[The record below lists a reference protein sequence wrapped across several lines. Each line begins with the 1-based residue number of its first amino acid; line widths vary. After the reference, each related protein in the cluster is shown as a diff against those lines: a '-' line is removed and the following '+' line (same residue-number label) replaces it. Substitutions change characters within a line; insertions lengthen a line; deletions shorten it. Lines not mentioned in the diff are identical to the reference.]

1 MSPPNRPK
9 MSWNRPITSY
19 AKVQTWVGRLI
30 RNRAFQ
36 LRKDRIRNLR
46 YLDIGCGRNAH
57 KNFINID
64 YLWHPEVDLCWDI
77 KRGIPLSTGSMDGI
91 FTEHCLEHF
100 DLPVAFGILKE
111 CYRILAPGGVLRIA
125 VPDAELYLNLYYQ
138 RNRGDT
144 SVRFPFEGD
153 ESFEAMFSPLL
164 SVNRVYYQDRDS
176 PFGHRCMFDF
186 QLLELLLL
194 RLGFK
199 SVYKTNFREGSDPT
213 LLIDS
218 ELRRCES
225 LYLEAKRA

>member
-1 MSPPNRPK
+1 MSPPRPPK
-9 MSWNRPITSY
+9 ISWNRALTSY
-19 AKVQTWVGRLI
+19 AKIQTCVGHLI

-36 LRKDRIRNLR
+36 LGKSRIRGLR

-77 KRGIPLSTGSMDGI
+77 KRGIPLPTGSMDGI

-111 CYRILAPGGVLRIA
+111 CYRILAPGGVLRIV
-125 VPDAELYLNLYYQ
+125 VPDGELYLNLYYQ

-144 SVRFPFEGD
+144 SVRFPFEDD
-153 ESFEAMFSPLL
+153 ESFEAMFSPIL

-176 PFGHRCMFDF
+176 PYGHRCMFDF
-186 QLLELLLL
+186 RLLELLLL

-199 SVYKTNFREGSDPT
+199 SVYKTNFGEGSDPT

-218 ELRRCES
+218 ESRRCES
-225 LYLEAKRA
+225 LYLEAERA